1 LAALPE
7 TPAAAPVQEKQEE
20 ARGPRSFMD
29 GIPAYMR
36 RK

>member
-1 LAALPE
+1 MPMQQAEPE
-7 TPAAAPVQEKQEE
+7 RAPAEE
-20 ARGPRSFMD
+20 QRAPRSFMD

>member
-1 LAALPE
+1 MPDMPAPAGEPE
-7 TPAAAPVQEKQEE
+7 RQMEE
-20 ARGPRSFMD
+20 QRAPRSFMD

>member
-1 LAALPE
+1 MQ
-7 TPAAAPVQEKQEE
+7 APVAAEPERAPVEE
-20 ARGPRSFMD
+20 ARAPRSFMD